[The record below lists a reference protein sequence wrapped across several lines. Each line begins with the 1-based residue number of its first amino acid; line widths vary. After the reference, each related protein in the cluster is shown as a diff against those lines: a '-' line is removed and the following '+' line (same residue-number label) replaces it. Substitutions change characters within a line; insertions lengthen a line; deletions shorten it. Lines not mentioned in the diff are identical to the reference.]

1 MLQLSK
7 IMLIFVPSFGKRRRH
22 RGERLSFD
30 PPENLQ
36 NSKYKGEK
44 SESCFSCSSIYTA
57 HSLVESAH
65 IYTCRCE
72 PISFLLIRVLQNLLA
87 KDVKKAHTL
96 LYQTNI
102 MRDNYQTDI
111 ERLRNSI
118 ETAIDRQILTPKDY
132 EYLATCIFNKLHQ
145 TVSISTLK
153 RLWGYVPSST
163 MPREST
169 LDLLAQFLDY
179 DSWSAFRK
187 DEKTLPVSEMPEA
200 AKKPKPLKTY
210 AITIIA
216 VLMAVVALAFMFLSR
231 WSPLTATTEQQSD
244 STTIIRIGQR
254 YDSPQQ
260 YLRLFGII
268 ADKYLW
274 GQQVPHHPNISV
286 WGPKYHHPEW
296 HNDGDS
302 AKMLPTITEWWES
315 PDSSDSVVAAIRNS
329 DRYLQY
335 RRMDELRI
343 TFMKDLVDTG
353 YVFLGVYRLSLS
365 QSDTT
370 RCIWQR
376 VADEVDL
383 HDIDKLEKLR
393 Q

>member
-1 MLQLSK
+1 ME
-7 IMLIFVPSFGKRRRH
+7 P
-22 RGERLSFD
+22 
-30 PPENLQ
+30 
-36 NSKYKGEK
+36 
-44 SESCFSCSSIYTA
+44 
-57 HSLVESAH
+57 AH

-72 PISFLLIRVLQNLLA
+72 LISFLLIRVLQNLLA

-118 ETAIDRQILTPKDY
+118 ETAIDRQLLTPKDY

>member
-1 MLQLSK
+1 MIQLSRK
-7 IMLIFVPSFGKRRRH
+7 MHTFVPWFRKRPRH
-22 RGERLSFD
+22 RGEQLSFD

-169 LDLLAQFLDY
+169 LDILAQFLDY

-260 YLRLFGII
+260 YLHLFGII

>member
-1 MLQLSK
+1 
-7 IMLIFVPSFGKRRRH
+7 
-22 RGERLSFD
+22 
-30 PPENLQ
+30 
-36 NSKYKGEK
+36 
-44 SESCFSCSSIYTA
+44 
-57 HSLVESAH
+57 
-65 IYTCRCE
+65 
-72 PISFLLIRVLQNLLA
+72 
-87 KDVKKAHTL
+87 
-96 LYQTNI
+96 

-169 LDLLAQFLDY
+169 LDLLVQFLDY
-179 DSWSAFRK
+179 DSWRAFCK
-187 DEKTLPVSEMPEA
+187 DEKTRTTNERPET
-200 AKKPKPLKTY
+200 AKKPKSLKSYVIIIVT
-210 AITIIA
+210 ALIA
-216 VLMAVVALAFMFLSR
+216 VLVMVYMFHSR
-231 WSPLTATTEQQSD
+231 WSPPTATTRQHSD
-244 STTIIRIGQR
+244 SIIKIGQR
-254 YDSPQQ
+254 FDSPQQ

-274 GQQVPHHPNISV
+274 GQQVPHHPDISV
-286 WGPKYHHPEW
+286 WGPQYHHPEW

-302 AKMLPTITEWWES
+302 AKMLPTITEWWEPQNDNES
-315 PDSSDSVVAAIRNS
+315 TGAYLRNT

-370 RCIWQR
+370 RCVWQR

-383 HDIDKLEKLR
+383 HDIGKLEKLR